1 MIKRTIAA
9 CLLTASL
16 ATWIPAQEPKLESDR
31 EKASYL
37 IGRNIG
43 ETINRDG
50 IELSIENLVIGLR
63 EGLTGKDSRITEAD
77 AMKVMEKFQ
86 AEMQKQAEAKT
97 ASAGADNLAAGTK
110 FLNDNKKRE
119 GVKVTETGL
128 QYEVLSAGKGE
139 KPTPLD
145 TVSVHYHGTLMDGTV
160 FDSSVER
167 KSPATFPVNGVIAG
181 WTEALQLMQVGA
193 KYKLFIPANLA
204 YGKAGAGRDIG
215 PNSTLIFEV
224 ELLSI
229 KGQEKE
235 AVPKLK

>member
-1 MIKRTIAA
+1 MFRHTIAA
-9 CLLTASL
+9 CLLMASL

-31 EKASYL
+31 DKASYL

-43 ETINRDG
+43 ETINGDG
-50 IELSIENLVIGLR
+50 IELNIENLVIGLR

-128 QYEVLSAGKGE
+128 QYEVLAAGKGE

-145 TVSVHYHGTLMDGTV
+145 TVTVHYHGTLIDGTV

-229 KGQEKE
+229 KGQEK
-235 AVPKLK
+235 K